1 MIEKLEQVKE
11 KQKSNFDKTSDKDY
25 AVAVGA
31 TQNCINI
38 VKQHSEWISVDER
51 LPNEDGECLVY
62 VDATKFK
69 GGKFIDMEF
78 FKTSINAFCYFMGE
92 AEVTHWM
99 PIPQPPS
106 EVQP

>member
-1 MIEKLEQVKE
+1 MSTLIEKLELEKE
-11 KQKSNFDKTSDKDY
+11 CRHDDGENNVHRIIDD
-25 AVAVGA
+25 
-31 TQNCINI
+31 CIDI
-38 VKQHSEWISVDER
+38 VKQHSDWISVDER

-99 PIPQPPS
+99 PLPQPPS